1 MVPSIFS
8 LRPNNDVQK
17 GNARKKSYR
26 LTICGKKMRCLR
38 MVDRRR
44 VTKRARTRQTVA
56 EDGAE
61 REGDIYGRTRPDGIC
76 RGVLGMFSIS
86 SVFR

>member
-1 MVPSIFS
+1 
-8 LRPNNDVQK
+8 
-17 GNARKKSYR
+17 
-26 LTICGKKMRCLR
+26 MRCLR
-38 MVDRRR
+38 MVDRRPILSPSELER
-44 VTKRARTRQTVA
+44 DRRMV

-61 REGDIYGRTRPDGIC
+61 KEGNIYGRTRPDGIC